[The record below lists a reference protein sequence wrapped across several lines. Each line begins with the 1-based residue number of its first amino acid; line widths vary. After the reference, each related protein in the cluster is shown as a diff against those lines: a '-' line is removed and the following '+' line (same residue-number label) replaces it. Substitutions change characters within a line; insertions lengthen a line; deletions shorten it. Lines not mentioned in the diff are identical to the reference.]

1 MPKSRSTRK
10 SKPSR
15 NPRVPSV
22 HGTFKEMY
30 MSNMNGNV
38 NKGSVDA
45 EITED
50 HIDYIATTNGKTEK
64 GRIELYPNQYGFHG
78 TPTNTYVQ
86 APTNTYVHSPT
97 KGYHRRKHHRKT
109 RRR

>member
-45 EITED
+45 EITDD

-86 APTNTYVHSPT
+86 APNTYVHAST
-97 KGYHRRKHHRKT
+97 KGYHRRKSHRKT

>member
-38 NKGSVDA
+38 NQGSVDA
-45 EITED
+45 KITED

-86 APTNTYVHSPT
+86 APNTYVHAST
-97 KGYHRRKHHRKT
+97 KGYHRRKNHRKT

>member
-78 TPTNTYVQ
+78 TPTNTYV
-86 APTNTYVHSPT
+86 HSPT
-97 KGYHRRKHHRKT
+97 KGYHRRKNHRKT